1 MSNVAFPAVVMSGPK
16 PSLNSPYK
24 IRISRNSHPTNR
36 IFTSSIIFI
45 FYILMENF
53 VFGCEF
59 NNTVFECR

>member
-16 PSLNSPYK
+16 PSLNSPIK
-24 IRISRNSHPTNR
+24 LGFPVIVTQLAGSLLV
-36 IFTSSIIFI
+36 IIFI